1 MVVVP
6 LGCDDVRV
14 PDSRLEL
21 QEPAAKGRSSDMP
34 GLFSVLARTAA
45 GDGTPVYGYRRV
57 PGVPPVG
64 VVRTQ
69 DGHSRPDIVPPR
81 PHAHDFLVLVYIERG
96 GGRVR
101 LDDRDW
107 QVEAGDVLLVAPGE
121 VVAFVEPDL
130 HQAAA
135 WSVYFPPDV
144 IELGAFLSW
153 RSHPLLFPFVRGV
166 AGGAQRLRVPPEQR
180 SAIVEHIVAV
190 EREVRERRDG
200 CEEAAIAHLTLLLVA
215 VSRLASDVSDDLVL
229 RDEPQLAAVFD
240 AIEAGF
246 RGPLGLAD
254 VAATVGL
261 TPGHLTTV
269 VGRKTGRT
277 VQQWITERR
286 MAEARRLLAETEL
299 TVEAVGSRVG
309 YRDPGY
315 FARRFRRA
323 HGASPLEWR
332 RAGARTQ

>member
-1 MVVVP
+1 
-6 LGCDDVRV
+6 
-14 PDSRLEL
+14 
-21 QEPAAKGRSSDMP
+21 
-34 GLFSVLARTAA
+34 
-45 GDGTPVYGYRRV
+45 VYGYRRV

-64 VVRTQ
+64 VVRTR
-69 DGHSRPDIVPPR
+69 DGHTRPDVVPPR
-81 PHAHDFLVLVYIERG
+81 PHAHDFLVLVYVERG
-96 GGRVR
+96 GGRIR
-101 LDDRDW
+101 LDDREW
-107 QVEAGDVLLVAPGE
+107 RVEAGDVLLVAPGE
-121 VVAFVEPDL
+121 VVTFDEPDL
-130 HQAAA
+130 PRADG

-144 IELGAFLSW
+144 IEPGDPGAFLSW
-153 RSHPLLFPFVRGV
+153 RAHPLLFPFVRGV
-166 AGGAQRLRVPPEQR
+166 AGGAQRLHVPPEQR
-180 SAIVEHIVAV
+180 AAFVEHIVAV
-190 EREVRERRDG
+190 DREVRERRDG
-200 CEEAAIAHLTLLLVA
+200 CNEAAIAHLTLLLVA
-215 VSRLASDVSDDLVL
+215 VSRLAADVSDDLVL

-246 RGPLGLAD
+246 RAPLTLAD

-286 MAEARRLLAETEL
+286 MVEARRLLAETEL
-299 TVEAVGSRVG
+299 TVEAVGARVG

-332 RAGARTQ
+332 RAGARNQ